1 VVSHRDRMVKAVV
14 WVIVIAM
21 VLTLVAGVASIFAS

>member
-1 VVSHRDRMVKAVV
+1 MFRDRHRMRKVFV

-21 VLTLVAGVASIFAS
+21 VLTLLAGVSAIFAS